1 MFYSA
6 SAGGFYSTE
15 VHGNNMPGD
24 VVSITAERYQALLV
38 GQTQGKQIT
47 AGVSGPVL
55 TDPAAP
61 VVTVPQ
67 SVTRFQ
73 ARAALS
79 RAGLFT
85 TVNSAMVA
93 FPIDDERRLAWEDA
107 QEFRRT
113 SPTMLQMAAALG
125 LNDAA
130 LDALFTTAA
139 GIEA

>member
-1 MFYSA
+1 MFKRTNTSTILRLADNANIPAEPANSDYAEYLRWVA
-6 SAGGFYSTE
+6 S
-15 VHGNNMPGD
+15 GNTPQPAD
-24 VVSITAERYQALLV
+24 V
-38 GQTQGKQIT
+38 
-47 AGVSGPVL
+47 PVIG
-55 TDPAAP
+55 
-61 VVTVPQ
+61 VPQ

-85 TVNSAMVA
+85 TVHTAMTA
-93 FPIDDERRLAWEDA
+93 FAVDDERRLAWEDA

-125 LNDAA
+125 LSDAQ

-139 GIEA
+139 SIEA

>member
-1 MFYSA
+1 MKHYKDA
-6 SAGGFYSTE
+6 Q
-15 VHGNNMPGD
+15 NNVYAYESDGSQDSFILPGL
-24 VVSITAERYQALLV
+24 VAITDAEADALR
-38 GQTQGKQIT
+38 
-47 AGVSGPVL
+47 AP
-55 TDPAAP
+55 AP
-61 VVTVPQ
+61 VVPGVPQ

-73 ARAALS
+73 ARAALA

-85 TVNSAMVA
+85 TVQSAMSA
-93 FPIDDERRLAWEDA
+93 FPADDERRLAWEDA

-125 LNDAA
+125 LSDAQ

>member
-1 MFYSA
+1 MKHYRDA
-6 SAGGFYSTE
+6 Q
-15 VHGNNMPGD
+15 NNVYAYEEDGSQDKFILPGLTP
-24 VVSITAERYQALLV
+24 ITVAQANALR
-38 GQTQGKQIT
+38 
-47 AGVSGPVL
+47 
-55 TDPAAP
+55 AP
-61 VVTVPQ
+61 VATTPQ

-73 ARAALS
+73 ARAALA

-125 LNDAA
+125 LTDAQ
-130 LDALFTTAA
+130 LDELFTTAA

>member
-1 MFYSA
+1 MPFYKNANGQVFAYDTPADRQKFGAPNLVEITEAEVAALTAPPPSA
-6 SAGGFYSTE
+6 
-15 VHGNNMPGD
+15 
-24 VVSITAERYQALLV
+24 
-38 GQTQGKQIT
+38 
-47 AGVSGPVL
+47 
-55 TDPAAP
+55 
-61 VVTVPQ
+61 VPQ

-85 TVNSAMVA
+85 TVNTAMVA
-93 FPIDDERRLAWEDA
+93 FPIGDERRLAWEDA

-125 LNDAA
+125 LSDAQ

>member
-1 MFYSA
+1 MLAFKDSA
-6 SAGGFYSTE
+6 DGYYEFADDAPPEWYVGLT
-15 VHGNNMPGD
+15 P
-24 VVSITAERYQALLV
+24 TALRPP
-38 GQTQGKQIT
+38 
-47 AGVSGPVL
+47 SP
-55 TDPAAP
+55 PAI
-61 VVTVPQ
+61 PQ

-113 SPTMLQMAAALG
+113 SPTMLQMASALG
-125 LNDAA
+125 LTDAQ
-130 LDALFTTAA
+130 LDELFTTAA

>member
-1 MFYSA
+1 MKHYKDAQNNVYAYEADGSQDAFILDGLTA
-6 SAGGFYSTE
+6 ITQAQADALRAPPPAG
-15 VHGNNMPGD
+15 
-24 VVSITAERYQALLV
+24 
-38 GQTQGKQIT
+38 
-47 AGVSGPVL
+47 
-55 TDPAAP
+55 
-61 VVTVPQ
+61 VPQ

-85 TVNSAMVA
+85 TVNNAMIA
-93 FPIDDERRLAWEDA
+93 FPVGDERRLAWEDA